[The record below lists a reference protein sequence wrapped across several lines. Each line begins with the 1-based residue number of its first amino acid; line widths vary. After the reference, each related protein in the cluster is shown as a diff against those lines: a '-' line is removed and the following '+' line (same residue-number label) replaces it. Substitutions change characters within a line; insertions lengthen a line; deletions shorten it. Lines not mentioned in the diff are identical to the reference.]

1 MVYGTKKFKDVEPE
15 NPESIFSDKKQYRVP
30 HSQRNFS
37 WNTVDDD
44 KTKNQVGKFWNALLR
59 QWKKF
64 QEREQDYQKLDK
76 EITTGTASDGTSLTS
91 EQIRDK
97 KITFAT
103 LDPQNIAEY
112 FIGPMVF
119 SLTDRGTGQ
128 LDVIDGQQRLSVL
141 TMIFAICRDIYFE
154 INEVKYIN
162 NNKIDFEAIQLSLI
176 DLLEVSGVSRTP
188 NPLSVGKW
196 RFQPNAEDVDLFN
209 KIILPWDIKQ
219 HADAN
224 SDLPKNFREENPA
237 ALCLR
242 LEEKIKYFYNQ
253 INDKTTKNNYEK
265 GGSNLK
271 IIRTY
276 LEIHKS
282 IWTGILTDFILDTD
296 EQDKITRKIEI
307 IADTEIDFLL
317 HKDPT
322 KYYLPQ
328 DFFTNE
334 EPAASYDKMG
344 MDIIQKRQYN
354 LSTKEYEDK
363 DWSDKIKEKLHNKF
377 RSEIHIDDTEPI
389 EPIEFKKW
397 LVQVIE
403 KKEKK
408 GLGYLPSS
416 SLTRDDTFEK
426 ITTELKLDHVHK
438 LTRERSL
445 ENISK
450 EKLSEFITNMCKQ
463 LLFSVRITLQD
474 TKTANLVFKTLNSAG
489 EPLTTANLIKN
500 HILDYIIDEDERK
513 KIAENWDEIIKKVRK
528 YSSPDDFLEL
538 SLKSRGVK
546 YDQLWEFDQFKVA
559 DLRTPVKVSDDTLYD
574 ILEQKIQNE
583 QQAKNYVI
591 ELQEDVEIYL
601 KLKDP
606 SEFLPNESRV
616 MYEGNK
622 EIGPALYILKNLDY
636 VYANIP
642 IMAAW
647 RHWGQLTETT
657 WNNFDLS
664 FVVLIK
670 ILTIWLFRFKTIRNN
685 SGAASTVESVMTKIT
700 KYIVNNPNDTPAEM
714 AKVMKN
720 IQKFL
725 LTYDN
730 DGDFLYNLKSTSLK
744 KSSKNI
750 DVTILTQITKHL
762 APTSREFPGYQS
774 LEREHVLPQENGK
787 WALGDFQSD
796 WSSIAKDGGT
806 DIEQRMYDLVTYFDN
821 RSIPTDPHGFEDMV
835 HVLGNLNLVTDKVNK
850 KISNLLFNDK
860 KYHFNKN
867 HNKRYLKTHKSCDAT
882 NCQYFSDT
890 GISKID
896 YTDPVRNFVIPAGVT
911 TFCPKHADQDGY
923 SGSEYS
929 ITTNTVMRN
938 ESNNFSDRTEW
949 TALSIMERTH
959 FLVEKTY
966 ALWRLPKIYCTEP
979 TCSKHL
985 SPITSIKGNLIE
997 NNEIENNEIDTFIG
1011 NKKCTEK
1018 LPSGDTCGNELEVL
1032 WYPQDL
1038 APDLDVP
1045 TDGNKPSALRNISP

>member
-1 MVYGTKKFKDVEPE
+1 MVYDTEKFKDVDPE
-15 NPESIFSDKKQYRVP
+15 NLESIFSDKKLYRVP

-64 QEREQDYQKLDK
+64 QEQDETAQKLNK
-76 EITTGTASDGTSLTS
+76 EIATGTASDGTSLS
-91 EQIRDK
+91 PEQIRDK
-97 KITFAT
+97 RETLAT
-103 LDPQNIAEY
+103 LDPQKIAEY

-119 SLTDRGTGQ
+119 SKTDRGTGQ

-141 TMIFAICRDIYFE
+141 TIIFAICRDIYFE
-154 INEVKYIN
+154 IHEQKYIDN
-162 NNKIDFEAIQLSLI
+162 EKIDFEPIQLSLI
-176 DLLEVSGVSRTP
+176 DLLEVSGMSRTP
-188 NPLSVGKW
+188 NPLSVGQW
-196 RFQPNAEDVDLFN
+196 RFQPNAEDADLFN
-209 KIILPWDIKQ
+209 KIILPWDVKQ
-219 HADAN
+219 HAETN
-224 SDLPKNFREENPA
+224 SNLPKNFREKNSD

-242 LEEKIKYFYNQ
+242 LEEKVKYFYNQ

-276 LEIHKS
+276 LTIYDS

-296 EQDKITRKIEI
+296 KQDDIKNKIEV
-307 IADTEIDFLL
+307 IADDEIDFIL
-317 HKDPT
+317 HEDPT
-322 KYYLPQ
+322 KFDLPP

-334 EPAASYDKMG
+334 KPADSFAKMG

-354 LSTKEYEDK
+354 LATKEYEDQ
-363 DWSDKIKEKLHNKF
+363 DWSDKIKEKLEKQFKSDN
-377 RSEIHIDDTEPI
+377 HIGETEPI
-389 EPIEFKKW
+389 DPIEFKKW

-408 GLGYLPSS
+408 GLQYLSIP
-416 SLTRDDTFEK
+416 SLTKNDTFEK
-426 ITTELKLDHVHK
+426 IKTELKRDHVHK

-445 ENISK
+445 ENISND
-450 EKLSEFITNMCKQ
+450 KLSEFITNMCKQ

-500 HILDYIIDEDERK
+500 HILDYVDDEDERK
-513 KIAENWDEIIKKVRK
+513 EIAENWDEIIKKVRK

-546 YDQLWEFDQFKVA
+546 YGELWEFDQFKVA
-559 DLRTPVKVSDDTLYD
+559 DLKTPVKVTDDTLYD
-574 ILEQKIQNE
+574 ILEQKIQTE
-583 QQAKNYVI
+583 QQAKDYVT

-606 SEFLPNESRV
+606 SEFLPNESRP
-616 MYEGNK
+616 MYDNNK
-622 EIGPALYILKNLDY
+622 EIGPALYILKTLDY

-685 SGAASTVESVMTKIT
+685 SGAASNVESAMTKIT
-700 KYIVNNPNDTPAEM
+700 KYIINNSNENPEDI
-714 AKVMKN
+714 AKVMTN
-720 IQKFL
+720 VQKFL

-730 DGDFLYNLKSTSLK
+730 DGDFYYNLKSTSLK

-762 APTSREFPGYQS
+762 APASREFPGYQS
-774 LEREHVLPQENGK
+774 LEREHVLPQESGK

-796 WSSIAKDGGT
+796 WSPIAKDGGE
-806 DIEQRMYDLVTYFDN
+806 DIEQRMFDLVTYFDN
-821 RSIPTDPHGFEDMV
+821 KSIPTDPHGFEDMV

-850 KISNLLFNDK
+850 KISNLPFNEK
-860 KYHFNKN
+860 KYHFNKA
-867 HNKRYLKTHKSCDAT
+867 HKKAYLKTHKCCEATTCD
-882 NCQYFSDT
+882 YFSDT
-890 GISKID
+890 GISTKD
-896 YTDPVRNFVIPAGVT
+896 YLDPVRNFVIPSGTVT
-911 TFCPKHADQDGY
+911 YCPKHAEQDGY
-923 SGSEYS
+923 SGSEFS
-929 ITTNTVMRN
+929 LTTNTIMKN
-938 ESNNFSDRTEW
+938 ESDDFSDRTEW
-949 TALSIMERTH
+949 TALSIMERTK

-966 ALWRLPKIYCTEP
+966 ALWRLPKIYCTKS
-979 TCSKHL
+979 TCSKYL
-985 SPITSIKGNLIE
+985 SPINSIKGDLIE
-997 NNEIENNEIDTFIG
+997 RQSIENDEIDTFIG

-1018 LPSGDTCGNELEVL
+1018 LTSGEICCGKLEVL
-1032 WYPQDL
+1032 WYPVDH

-1045 TDGNKPSALRNISP
+1045 SDGNKPSDARNISP